1 VKPFRCIFHER
12 YQLPLGDHVFP
23 SLKYRL
29 IREALRSYP
38 IALPGPATREDLLR
52 VHTPGWTG
60 ALLDGTISYREVQ
73 KLEIP
78 YSKPLVDGF
87 LFHTG
92 GSILAAQLALEDGSA
107 FHIGGG
113 FHHAFPAHGEGFCA
127 MHDVAVAIRRVQAE
141 GRIERAMIID
151 TDVHQGN
158 GSAAVFAT
166 DESVFTLSLHQ
177 LNNYPFEKPPSDLD
191 VALPDGMGDTAYLD
205 ALEKALDQ
213 AFGRF
218 APQLIAYVAGSD
230 PFEDDQL
237 GGLKLSMAGMYE
249 RDLLVCR
256 AAARRGIPLF
266 ITLAGGYARR
276 MEDTI
281 QLHANSARALAENHF

>member
-29 IREALRSYP
+29 IREALGSYP